1 MPSEAVTLLPTNFAS
16 ESATPVALPSTLLPP
31 PSGCPSVTLRSLSL
45 NSWDSCSSIASTLS
59 KEKLNSWDSCS
70 SIAST
75 LSKEKLNSWDSCS
88 SIASTLS
95 KEKLNSW
102 DSCSSIASILSKEK
116 LNSWDSCS
124 SIAST
129 LSKEKLNSWDSCSSI
144 ASALSK
150 EENGLSFR
158 RSDDDDDDE
167 QGAKYKDNEECAAIP
182 SAGGNSV
189 CDNDKL
195 FPNTSSGIIAD
206 YTASEGEN
214 NVDDDGSDF
223 DSESDFDSH
232 SDFDSDSSTSGS
244 ISDGEI
250 QSIACDDAMEQSA
263 DEDIEVQV
271 QSLCRP
277 VTHTL
282 TPPLLTVDGFPGINE
297 SSSSYGSK
305 LELTLLTLPL
315 AEDDPSTS
323 DTHPPAPS
331 PPTTT
336 EAERKWKEYIANRS
350 TTPEYFLFPQ
360 FTPEQEEWIVG
371 VNHPFKE
378 YVLQTWQN
386 KVHTSMHCWL
396 EDLVN

>member
-1 MPSEAVTLLPTNFAS
+1 MIAGNRKSKSSGGRQGVKLVSSATQTEEVDVPSEAVTLLPTNFAS

-263 DEDIEVQV
+263 DEDI
-271 QSLCRP
+271 
-277 VTHTL
+277 
-282 TPPLLTVDGFPGINE
+282 
-297 SSSSYGSK
+297 Y
-305 LELTLLTLPL
+305 
-315 AEDDPSTS
+315 
-323 DTHPPAPS
+323 
-331 PPTTT
+331 
-336 EAERKWKEYIANRS
+336 
-350 TTPEYFLFPQ
+350 
-360 FTPEQEEWIVG
+360 
-371 VNHPFKE
+371 
-378 YVLQTWQN
+378 
-386 KVHTSMHCWL
+386 
-396 EDLVN
+396 